1 MSIRNVFPTVRP
13 SLNLN
18 FARSKT
24 LDPRITFSRTT
35 TATYLDSDGLLK
47 TAAADEPR
55 FDHKYENGNIVSLGL
70 LIEGGE
76 TNSVRKSED
85 LTIGRWTEVGD
96 GVTVT
101 TNQAVAP
108 DGNTTAD
115 KVAIKT
121 TGSGVKAI
129 QSSILSGSISG
140 SGTAITS
147 SIFCKAAEHNYV
159 SVEMQGGGNSGSIV
173 VDLSD
178 GSLITEVSSPDSYKI
193 EPYPNDWYR
202 ISVTSTTANT
212 SATAL
217 RVHLTDSSG
226 NSTWTGT
233 IGNGVYLWGGQHEVG
248 AFPTSYIP
256 TDDTSGGKTR
266 EPDNVSVTGTDFS
279 DFYNQ
284 SEGTLYASASILGK
298 NIHTT
303 GTEYPNGI
311 CKISDTGS
319 NLAYSRVLYFGG
331 QADPDRVTFGNRD
344 ASAGSISPRDDTFG
358 DIQLNQ
364 YYKVCGAYITN
375 DEQAMCLNGRD
386 IKFNGTNV
394 NPPTPNQF
402 LIGTGYHGAI
412 GNAPGGDEM
421 YLNGH
426 ISELRYYPK
435 RLSNDQLQNLT
446 K

>member
-24 LDPRITFSRTT
+24 LDPRITFSRTSVG
-35 TATYLDSDGLLK
+35 TYLDSDGLIK
-47 TAAADEPR
+47 TAAADTPR

-70 LIEGGE
+70 LIEAGE
-76 TNSVRKSED
+76 TNSVRNSED
-85 LTIGRWTEVGD
+85 LTAATWNDSVGD

-121 TGSGVKAI
+121 SGSGSKAI
-129 QSSILSGSISG
+129 QSSILTGTS
-140 SGTAITS
+140 SGTVITS
-147 SIFCKAAEHNYV
+147 SIFCKAVEHSYV
-159 SVEMQGGGNSGSIV
+159 RVQMEGGGNSGGIV

-178 GSLITEVSSPDSYKI
+178 GSLITEFSSPDSYKI

-202 ISVTSTTANT
+202 ISATSTTANST
-212 SATAL
+212 NATAL

-233 IGNGVYLWGGQHEVG
+233 IGNGVYMWGGQHEI
-248 AFPTSYIP
+248 ASRASSYIP
-256 TDDTSGGKTR
+256 TDDTAAGITRTKEVCYIDGTNFTEFYNPVESTIYVRFDMGGIFSTGGYNRIYEIWESANTVRYSLLRGGADDTTYDSFSFGSGSDRQQLNYNTVSI
-266 EPDNVSVTGTDFS
+266 EPD
-279 DFYNQ
+279 
-284 SEGTLYASASILGK
+284 TLFK
-298 NIHTT
+298 
-303 GTEYPNGI
+303 
-311 CKISDTGS
+311 
-319 NLAYSRVLYFGG
+319 
-331 QADPDRVTFGNRD
+331 
-344 ASAGSISPRDDTFG
+344 SISAFKNDDYQRYAIDVNGVLDSNTDTSVGVGTFSP
-358 DIQLNQ
+358 IQFMLGSEASSEARQ
-364 YYKVCGAYITN
+364 
-375 DEQAMCLNGRD
+375 
-386 IKFNGTNV
+386 
-394 NPPTPNQF
+394 
-402 LIGTGYHGAI
+402 
-412 GNAPGGDEM
+412 
-421 YLNGH
+421 LNGH

>member
-24 LDPRITFSRTT
+24 LDPRITFSRTSVG
-35 TATYLDSDGLLK
+35 TYLDSDGLIK
-47 TAAADEPR
+47 TAVADEPR

-76 TNSVRKSED
+76 TNIVRKSED
-85 LTIGRWTEVGD
+85 LTIGRWSEVAD

-121 TGSGVKAI
+121 SGSGGKAI
-129 QSSILSGSISG
+129 QSSILSGTS
-140 SGTAITS
+140 SGTVITS

-159 SVEMQGGGNSGSIV
+159 RVQMEGGGNSGGIV

-178 GSLITEVSSPDSYKI
+178 GSLITEYSSPDSYKI
-193 EPYPNDWYR
+193 ESYPNDWYR
-202 ISVTSTTANT
+202 ISATSTTAST
-212 SATAL
+212 AATAL
-217 RVHLTDSSG
+217 RVHLTDASG

-233 IGNGVYLWGGQHEVG
+233 IGDGVYMWGGQHEI
-248 AFPTSYIP
+248 ASRASSYIP
-256 TDDTSGGKTR
+256 TDDTAAGITRTKEVCYIDGTNFTEFYNPVESTIYVRFDMGGVFATDGYNRVYEIWESANTVRYSLLRGGANNTTYDSFSFGSGPDRQQLNYNTVSI
-266 EPDNVSVTGTDFS
+266 EPD
-279 DFYNQ
+279 
-284 SEGTLYASASILGK
+284 TLFK
-298 NIHTT
+298 
-303 GTEYPNGI
+303 
-311 CKISDTGS
+311 
-319 NLAYSRVLYFGG
+319 
-331 QADPDRVTFGNRD
+331 
-344 ASAGSISPRDDTFG
+344 SISAFKNDDYQRYAIDVNGVLDSNTDTSVGVGTFSP
-358 DIQLNQ
+358 IQFVLGSEASSESRQ
-364 YYKVCGAYITN
+364 
-375 DEQAMCLNGRD
+375 
-386 IKFNGTNV
+386 
-394 NPPTPNQF
+394 
-402 LIGTGYHGAI
+402 
-412 GNAPGGDEM
+412 
-421 YLNGH
+421 LNGH